1 MHAALI
7 DKLFMEILPLGSF
20 EFLGVPWVSLLGSL
34 GVIGV
39 PCDYLFLGAPSGS
52 LLKLIL
58 GNESAA
64 LVFFSIFSKEF
75 FRFVAF

>member
-1 MHAALI
+1 MHAGLI

-20 EFLGVPWVSLLGSL
+20 EFLGVPWVFLLGSL
-34 GVIGV
+34 GFFGV
-39 PCDYLFLGAPSGS
+39 PWGYLFLWDPSGC

-64 LVFFSIFSKEF
+64 LVFVSIFSKVF